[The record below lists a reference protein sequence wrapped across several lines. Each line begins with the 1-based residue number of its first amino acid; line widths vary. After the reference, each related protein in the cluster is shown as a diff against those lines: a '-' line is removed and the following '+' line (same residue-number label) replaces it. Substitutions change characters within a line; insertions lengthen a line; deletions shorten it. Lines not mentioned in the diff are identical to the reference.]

1 MANPVCLSP
10 LKFYDSVAK
19 QNHRKSYAYGH
30 ISPLI
35 MPLNTLD
42 PFQFVLPQGNSGV
55 IQSASLYNVN
65 GKKVANI
72 KERLFE
78 AGITVKTINNYKVV
92 MFKGIF
98 PLVEIKYEG
107 EYYIGLTVG
116 DFGIEFYSE
125 VFCFTNS
132 LDDCLTIEYW
142 NPEADFFIKYGI
154 ITFADNFK
162 FKLRLRT
169 ELGKPKYTFEEETT
183 KRLGYSFIE
192 SQVSSKVYKF
202 NAILPEYLCDALRI
216 IRLCS
221 NKVLTSNDEKYDMI
235 TFDMDVDWQDQG
247 DLASV
252 NCEFQVDNIIVNLG
266 GYSTELLGGDFN
278 NDYDSDYSEQ
288 YSKGKINLSITKDNR
303 DIIITSDKEIKNDV
317 TIRCSYEYVGI
328 MKATLTGSIDI
339 QLEKFTNITRAST
352 DIPSNMSIL
361 GILSASILE
370 KEEID
375 KTEYIISY

>member
-142 NPEADFFIKYGI
+142 NSEADFFIKYGI

-266 GYSTELLGGDFN
+266 GYSAELLGGDFN
-278 NDYDSDYSEQ
+278 KDYNNDFDKDY
-288 YSKGKINLSITKDNR
+288 NNDF
-303 DIIITSDKEIKNDV
+303 DKE
-317 TIRCSYEYVGI
+317 
-328 MKATLTGSIDI
+328 
-339 QLEKFTNITRAST
+339 
-352 DIPSNMSIL
+352 
-361 GILSASILE
+361 
-370 KEEID
+370 
-375 KTEYIISY
+375 